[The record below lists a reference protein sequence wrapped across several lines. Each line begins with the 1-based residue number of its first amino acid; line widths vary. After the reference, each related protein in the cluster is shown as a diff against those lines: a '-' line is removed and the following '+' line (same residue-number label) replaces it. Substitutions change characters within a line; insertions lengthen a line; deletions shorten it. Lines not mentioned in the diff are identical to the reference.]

1 MHRDRLKHPSAA
13 HALIITLFLLIGT
26 VLASWGAAPA
36 AIPATSSGSGGSVWG
51 ADYFPDIPL
60 VTHDG
65 KKVRFFS
72 DLIKGKVVAINF
84 IYTNCPDMC
93 ALETARMR
101 EVQRILGDRVGRD
114 VFIYSITIDPERDT
128 PQVLKRYAEKF
139 QVGPGWLFL
148 TGKEADTT
156 LLRRKFG
163 MYNEENRVEKLQ
175 EHDLSSIIGNQ
186 ATGQWMKVSPYEN
199 PYVLATQ
206 MGSWLHNWKM
216 ASEYK
221 RDYADAPKVRNISKG
236 EDLFRTRCS
245 SCHSIGVED
254 AAGMKMRAIG
264 PDLLGVT
271 WKRDR
276 VWLTRWLK
284 EPNKMLAE
292 KDPLAMSLLVE
303 FNNVAM
309 PNMGLTEIDIQDL
322 FGYIEEESRRV
333 GNEHHGDDHEH
344 HHH

>member
-1 MHRDRLKHPSAA
+1 MPRDHRNHLSAGA
-13 HALIITLFLLIGT
+13 VLLILFMLVGT
-26 VLASWGAAPA
+26 GAAFGGVPA
-36 AIPATSSGSGGSVWG
+36 ATSGSGGSVWG

-60 VTHDG
+60 VTQDG

-72 DLIKGKVVAINF
+72 DLIKDKVVAISF

-114 VFIYSITIDPERDT
+114 VFIYSITIDPAHDT
-128 PQVLKRYAEKF
+128 PEVLKRYADKF

-148 TGKEADTT
+148 TGTEADTT
-156 LLRRKFG
+156 LLRRKLG
-163 MYNEENRVEKLQ
+163 VYNEENRVEKLQ
-175 EHDLSSIIGNQ
+175 EHDLSSVIGNQ

-206 MGSWLHNWKM
+206 LGSWLHNWKI
-216 ASEYK
+216 APEHK

-236 EDLFRTRCS
+236 EELFRSRCS
-245 SCHSIGVED
+245 SCHTIGVEE
-254 AAGMKMRAIG
+254 AAKTKLRPIG

-276 VWLTRWLK
+276 AWLTRWMK

-292 KDPLAMSLLVE
+292 KEPLAITLFAE
-303 FNNVAM
+303 YNKVAM
-309 PNMGLTEIDIQDL
+309 PNMGLNDKDIQDL

-333 GNEHHGDDHEH
+333 ERKHHGDEH
-344 HHH
+344 QHHQH